1 MELCIQLAIIMVG
14 KQAMNTCLEMV
25 WPMLFKWL
33 NTLRV
38 KAGLGPQP
46 SRSQAYRAQW
56 AKDYQLVAW
65 GSEALFAEYLEMGT
79 YNNCPPFSSLLRQ

>member
-14 KQAMNTCLEMV
+14 KQAMNTILEMF
-25 WPMLFKWL
+25 WPMIFKRL
-33 NTLRV
+33 NSLRV
-38 KAGLGPQP
+38 KAGLAH
-46 SRSQAYRAQW
+46 QATEADGIRTQW

-79 YNNCPPFSSLLRQ
+79 VVVFFILKCT